1 MVHGPEAIYTGEM
14 GQAITFLSGL
24 GSARAVAAGTM
35 CRTAIIDMGLE
46 SVIDISRCE
55 LPSVALASLEC
66 RAPIL
71 VNNGKTLDSG
81 IAFGEI
87 VVSRAKRAAVQLERA
102 SEGDGMV
109 ILWEF
114 GDSRSIKDIAVQ
126 LADHFNLQLI
136 SEQPKKIPVI
146 NENGTEYHAVR
157 CTSPGEPLFVNGVF
171 VGTVISPEVTVQVL
185 DGKISR
191 IEGIRAKETGLAR
204 IAGLRMV
211 EAKFKSGHIR
221 KKAISPFMCR
231 PRDGAGRMA
240 VIDHRAFYSLDSIGD
255 DTVCALTVG
264 DDTTEVAGDVLARRG
279 VRIIGITDGDAD
291 GVLGDAMKACGSV
304 VLKVKGITDDE
315 AGAAVA
321 RSIGGKDD
329 FDGFLEQVKG
339 TLKRMGISYGVSS

>member
-1 MVHGPEAIYTGEM
+1 M
-14 GQAITFLSGL
+14 GRAITFLSGL
-24 GSARAVAAGTM
+24 GSIRAAAAGTM

-46 SVIDISRCE
+46 GVIDITRCE
-55 LPSVALASLEC
+55 LPSVALAALKC
-66 RAPIL
+66 RVPVL
-71 VNNGKTLDSG
+71 VNNGKSLDSG

-87 VVSRAKRAAVQLERA
+87 VVSRADRAAVQLERA
-102 SEGDGMV
+102 SEEDGMV

-114 GDSRSIKDIAVQ
+114 GDSHAAKKTAV
-126 LADHFNLQLI
+126 LMADHFNLPLVY
-136 SEQPKKIPVI
+136 KKPIKTPVI

-171 VGTVISPEVTVQVL
+171 VGTVIGPEVTVRVL
-185 DGKISR
+185 DGRISG
-191 IEGIRAKETGLAR
+191 IEGVLAKETGLAR
-204 IAGLRMV
+204 IAGLRMG

-221 KKAISPFMCR
+221 KKAISPFICR
-231 PRDGAGRMA
+231 PREGAGRMA

-279 VRIIGITDGDAD
+279 VRIIGITDGDPD
-291 GVLGDAMKACGSV
+291 GVLGNAMKACGSV
-304 VLKVKGITDDE
+304 VLQVEGITDDE

-321 RSIGGKDD
+321 RTVGGKDD